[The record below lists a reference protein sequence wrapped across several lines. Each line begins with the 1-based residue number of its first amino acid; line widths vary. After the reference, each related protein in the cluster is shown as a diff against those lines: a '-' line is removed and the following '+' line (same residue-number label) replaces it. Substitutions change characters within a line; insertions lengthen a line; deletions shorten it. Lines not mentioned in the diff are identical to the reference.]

1 MLRDYVL
8 TTNDAVITRS
18 ADRSKVARLHDV
30 LLEQKGNQTD
40 DECTAAQEGYDYH
53 RSEWKSGTV
62 IVFRTA

>member
-8 TTNDAVITRS
+8 TMNDAVIARS
-18 ADRSKVARLHDV
+18 ADRGKVARLHDV

-40 DECTAAQEGYDYH
+40 DECLVAQEGYDYH